1 MRAKE
6 YLLAKANNL
15 TYAKEIE
22 KILSDLLPLRLNKE
36 ATELYY
42 NHVLAPDI
50 RKQNYNFQKKMHA
63 CNNAMQMVEPIEEHF
78 QNELPI
84 DKAKEIRKELM
95 LVIST
100 DKSFG
105 YLYYLLGTESN
116 MQEKNVLIDC
126 VPNEEVI
133 RSSIACQRDNY
144 PLDTLDDYLED
155 DFNYKQ
161 YDKIISNFH
170 KDVEDILAIFNL
182 SYKIYD
188 ELRCQQNKISAI
200 CNYLDKLE
208 FSCKEDKF
216 ITLSIT
222 SNLFKTFSFQDKNT
236 MHCLHEIERRIAT
249 IGINIKDVSCKN
261 DTTTSQIHLNN
272 QRGKKLDFIRVIN
285 ALYELDFFKNESQNK
300 ISKKEVFE
308 TLGKFINLDLS
319 KYQNDLSRSLTDS
332 TALEKHLKIFEDME
346 DKMENIFNSK

>member
-6 YLLAKANNL
+6 KLVTSANKL
-15 TYAKEIE
+15 IYAKEIG
-22 KILSDLLPLRLNKE
+22 KILSDLLPLRLDIE

-50 RKQNYNFQKKMHA
+50 RQQNYNFQKKMHA

-78 QNELPI
+78 QNELPL
-84 DKAKEIRKELM
+84 DKVKEIRKEL
-95 LVIST
+95 LFVISS
-100 DKSFG
+100 DKSYG

-116 MQEKNVLIDC
+116 MIDKNTLIDC
-126 VPNEEVI
+126 IPNEEEI

-144 PLDTLDDYLED
+144 PLATLDEYLED
-155 DFNYKQ
+155 DFNYSQ

-170 KDVEDILAIFNL
+170 YENQDILSILNL

-188 ELRCQQNKISAI
+188 DLRCQQNKLSAI

-208 FSCKEDKF
+208 FPNEEDKF
-216 ITLSIT
+216 ITLSIV
-222 SNLFKTFSFQDKNT
+222 SNLFKTFSSQDKST
-236 MHCLHEIERRIAT
+236 THCLHEIERRLTAIS
-249 IGINIKDVSCKN
+249 INIDEV
-261 DTTTSQIHLNN
+261 TSPNMVMPSRVFLSNE
-272 QRGKKLDFIRVIN
+272 RGKKLDFIRVIN
-285 ALYELDFFKNESQNK
+285 TLYELDFFKNESQNK

-308 TLGKFINLDLS
+308 TLGRFMNIDLS

-332 TALEKHLKIFEDME
+332 TALQKHLKIFEDME
-346 DKMENIFNSK
+346 DKMESIFNSK